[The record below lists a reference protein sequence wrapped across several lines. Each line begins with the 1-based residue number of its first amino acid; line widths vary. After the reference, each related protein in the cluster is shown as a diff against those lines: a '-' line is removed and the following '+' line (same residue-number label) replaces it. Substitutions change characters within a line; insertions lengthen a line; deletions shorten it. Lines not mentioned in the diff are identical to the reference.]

1 MIHVTL
7 LHLTTR
13 ANWDFPLETKI
24 AKTTPSHNLF
34 RLSATTQTMATSTQ
48 LLPHARLAFLRI
60 ITPHGRASA
69 LDCHWINR
77 TCFNNASVEPLL
89 PSHTILPSNRIGHR
103 TIGCCWY
110 GTQTQPLSMMAGHN
124 KWSKIRHKKGAN
136 DVKRAKLFSKASK
149 ALAVAVKQANG
160 DVENF
165 QVQTALQ
172 HAKSVQ
178 LSKERIQ
185 DAIKKGQGGGKNDGS
200 NEFESLRFDAMIP
213 IKSQENDIGQQ
224 YQVACVITALSDNRN
239 RTTKNVRHIVT
250 KAGGEFL
257 PTNTLDYV
265 FQHVGMIL
273 VSISVSENDDD
284 AASKED
290 QLIECA
296 LDAGAI
302 NVEGEEGEEEED
314 DDDQSNV
321 HESGSENSNISK
333 SRRRM
338 FVVTTDE
345 KDLYQVVTELRS
357 SLPENSFQ
365 IEQFEHRYV
374 LVDDEHGGVEL
385 DGDTDNEDGNSDH
398 SQASKKSHDKYDGS
412 SWQQLED
419 ILEKLEDDDDVD
431 QIYHNATLKTKTT
444 A

>member
-1 MIHVTL
+1 M
-7 LHLTTR
+7 
-13 ANWDFPLETKI
+13 
-24 AKTTPSHNLF
+24 
-34 RLSATTQTMATSTQ
+34 
-48 LLPHARLAFLRI
+48 
-60 ITPHGRASA
+60 
-69 LDCHWINR
+69 
-77 TCFNNASVEPLL
+77 
-89 PSHTILPSNRIGHR
+89 PSHTILPSNRMDHR
-103 TIGCCWY
+103 VGCCWY

-160 DVENF
+160 DVDDF
-165 QVQTALQ
+165 RVQTALQ

-185 DAIKKGQGGGKNDGS
+185 DAISKDQGGGKNDGS
-200 NEFESLRFDAMIP
+200 NDFESLRFDAMIP

-224 YQVACVITALSDNRN
+224 FQVACVITALSDNRN

-273 VSISVSENDDD
+273 VSISISENNDD

-302 NVEGEEGEEEED
+302 NVEGEED
-314 DDDQSNV
+314 DDISNI
-321 HESGSENSNISK
+321 HESVSENDMSK

-374 LVDDEHGGVEL
+374 LVDGEHGGVEL
-385 DGDTDNEDGNSDH
+385 EGNADNDDGKSDH
-398 SQASKKSHDKYDGS
+398 GQASKKSHVEKDGS
-412 SWQQLED
+412 SWQQLEE

-431 QIYHNATLKTKTT
+431 QIYHNAFLKTKTR
-444 A
+444 AQP

>member
-1 MIHVTL
+1 
-7 LHLTTR
+7 
-13 ANWDFPLETKI
+13 
-24 AKTTPSHNLF
+24 
-34 RLSATTQTMATSTQ
+34 
-48 LLPHARLAFLRI
+48 
-60 ITPHGRASA
+60 
-69 LDCHWINR
+69 
-77 TCFNNASVEPLL
+77 
-89 PSHTILPSNRIGHR
+89 
-103 TIGCCWY
+103 
-110 GTQTQPLSMMAGHN
+110 MMAGHN

-136 DVKRAKLFSKASK
+136 DVKRSKLFSKASK
-149 ALAVAVKQANG
+149 ALVVAVKHANG
-160 DVENF
+160 DVDDF
-165 QVQTALQ
+165 RVQTALQ

-185 DAIKKGQGGGKNDGS
+185 DAIKKGQGGGKNDDT
-200 NEFESLRFDAMIP
+200 NDYESLRFDAMIP
-213 IKSQENDIGQQ
+213 IKSQGNDTGQQ

-257 PTNTLDYV
+257 PTHTLDYV

-273 VSISVSENDDD
+273 VSISASGNNDD
-284 AASKED
+284 AASQED
-290 QLIECA
+290 QLIEYA

-302 NVEGEEGEEEED
+302 NVEED
-314 DDDQSNV
+314 DDESNG
-321 HESGSENSNISK
+321 HESDSDNITRGA
-333 SRRRM
+333 RRL

-345 KDLYQVVTELRS
+345 KDLYQVVTALRS
-357 SLPENSFQ
+357 SPTENCFQ

-385 DGDTDNEDGNSDH
+385 EGTVDNDDSDSDH
-398 SQASKKSHDKYDGS
+398 RKVSKKSHATKDGS

-444 A
+444 T